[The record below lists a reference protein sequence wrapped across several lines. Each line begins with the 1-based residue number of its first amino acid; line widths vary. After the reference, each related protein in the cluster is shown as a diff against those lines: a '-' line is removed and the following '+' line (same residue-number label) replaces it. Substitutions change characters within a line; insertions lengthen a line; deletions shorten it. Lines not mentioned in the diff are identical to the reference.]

1 MQKVNWLLEIMSVT
15 FSLDA
20 AIYRSDIGGQF
31 AQSNIPLMKHLTLTL
46 VGFLFVLSSYS
57 NAQTPAPASV
67 ALCFACHGPDGK
79 GIGAGTPTPMA
90 PPFVGSKFVN
100 DGDGEIM
107 ASIVFTGIAKEDAK
121 FLGMMA
127 PLGAVLNDDQLAEVL
142 TYVRGNFTNKS
153 SAVTAAQVKT
163 WREKYNGK
171 PMQKR
176 TDIEKLL
183 KPAAAQ

>member
-1 MQKVNWLLEIMSVT
+1 
-15 FSLDA
+15 
-20 AIYRSDIGGQF
+20 
-31 AQSNIPLMKHLTLTL
+31 
-46 VGFLFVLSSYS
+46 
-57 NAQTPAPASV
+57 
-67 ALCFACHGPDGK
+67 
-79 GIGAGTPTPMA
+79 MA

>member
-1 MQKVNWLLEIMSVT
+1 
-15 FSLDA
+15 
-20 AIYRSDIGGQF
+20 
-31 AQSNIPLMKHLTLTL
+31 
-46 VGFLFVLSSYS
+46 
-57 NAQTPAPASV
+57 
-67 ALCFACHGPDGK
+67 
-79 GIGAGTPTPMA
+79 
-90 PPFVGSKFVN
+90 
-100 DGDGEIM
+100 
-107 ASIVFTGIAKEDAK
+107 
-121 FLGMMA
+121 
-127 PLGAVLNDDQLAEVL
+127 VL